1 MFQGRSKV
9 TSAKVAEL
17 RQKKQEAAQAKEF
30 KNLFAIAGAPYED
43 EGSFAVVKNNF
54 FHVPD
59 DHLVCLG
66 MATCLDN
73 SAAALRK
80 ARDENLAF
88 FEHFSTKPRML
99 RAFNVG
105 RGYPADVNPKFGE
118 ELQGHHDGKS
128 WVPFSVEEKEMLDSE
143 KFVEKWV
150 VEDTME
156 SWFGDSKLTRVPPHT
171 DAEGNEVC
179 PSRAFSDVLARN
191 LGAMALH
198 GRSLDDCKLF
208 MRYFMNCTVDAKT
221 GQPVPF
227 LTPDLSNPDSQ
238 TKENLKA
245 YETQKSV
252 LRVAMNMVWLIS
264 PVPIEP
270 VIGPN
275 GELYAKGSLDD
286 WNWKDDDTPGS
297 LEFDQDT
304 APQLAIYASLK
315 SDRRE
320 GCPNAALHSYVDQLR
335 LWPMPPK
342 AMKDIRHILEKTNLE
357 NDFPV
362 VGTLKEY
369 RDSKIMDF
377 AALRKAAVAAFGPM
391 PAVEL
396 DGAYTPVPGSDLDK
410 FVTQHAKTPF
420 GPVWLRLRGDDY
432 VNGIKRNG
440 KWVMHP
446 LVYGNALERNC
457 RTFDHLGPEFR
468 YYKPREYEQALREF
482 PSLRTLVEKRRVVL
496 QKSQAIGASK
506 GTKRKADQTTIAD
519 LEAALA
525 AANTTAKRAQTSLRA
540 SRQDNER
547 MLEQLDKANYDLSKP
562 YKTINDGTT
571 FQVVFDERDSK
582 LMLRPLNGSIVINGQ
597 TFPTDENGCVTV
609 RYFNS
614 TVDELPDGAL
624 PDGAL

>member
-1 MFQGRSKV
+1 MFQSKGKA
-9 TSAKVAEL
+9 TSAKAAEQ

-30 KNLFAIAGAPYED
+30 KTLFATAGAPYED

-59 DHLVCLG
+59 AHLVCLG
-66 MATCLDN
+66 MSRVRSN
-73 SAAALRK
+73 SAADLKK

-88 FEHFSTKPRML
+88 FEQHFSTKPRML

-105 RGYPADVNPKFGE
+105 RDYPADIHPKFGQ
-118 ELQGHHDGKS
+118 ELQGHYDGKS
-128 WVPFSVEEKEMLDSE
+128 WVPFSVEEKEMLDAE
-143 KFVEKWV
+143 KSVEKWV

-156 SWFGDSKLTRVPPHT
+156 SWFGDSKLTTAPPRK
-171 DAEGNEVC
+171 DAEGKDVALA
-179 PSRAFSDVLARN
+179 SRAFSDVLARN
-191 LGAMALH
+191 LGTMALH

-227 LTPDLSNPDSQ
+227 LTPDAKNADSNTP
-238 TKENLKA
+238 ENLEA
-245 YETQKSV
+245 YEMQRSA

-270 VIGPN
+270 VIGAN
-275 GELYAKGSLDD
+275 GELYAKGSLEDPEWQD
-286 WNWKDDDTPGS
+286 EEWPEF

-335 LWPMPPK
+335 LWPVPPK
-342 AMKDIRHILEKTNLE
+342 AMKDIRHILEKSKLDS
-357 NDFPV
+357 DFPV

-377 AALRKAAVAAFGPM
+377 AAIRKAAVAAFGAM
-391 PAVEL
+391 PTVEL
-396 DGAYTPVPGSDLDK
+396 DGPYTPAPGSDLEK
-410 FVTQHAKTPF
+410 FVKQHAGTPF

-432 VNGIKRNG
+432 PNGIKRDG

-446 LVYGNALERNC
+446 LVHGNALERNC
-457 RTFDHLGPEFR
+457 RTFDHVLPEFR
-468 YYKPREYEQALREF
+468 YDKPKEYQQACDEF
-482 PSLRTLVEKRRVVL
+482 PSLRTLIEKRRAVL
-496 QKSQAIGASK
+496 QKSQAISPAK
-506 GTKRKADQTTIAD
+506 GTKRKADQTTITD

-525 AANTTAKRAQTSLRA
+525 TANATAKRAQTSLRA

-547 MLEQLDKANYDLSKP
+547 MLDQLEKANAQLSKP
-562 YKTINDGTT
+562 YKTITDGTS

-582 LMLRPLNGSIVINGQ
+582 LMLRPLNGSIVVNGQ
-597 TFPTDENGCVTV
+597 TYPTDENGCVTV

-614 TVDELPDGAL
+614 AVDAL